1 MSTQVAIDGP
11 SAAQGSDIASSP
23 LNVVKQA
30 PKVEDAKAKENIA
43 SAQSIDLVKKAQEAE
58 KAKEEAAQPT
68 QEELNDAIEV
78 IADFMNLATRN
89 VNFYQDDESEKTV
102 IKVFDAESKEL
113 IKQFPSEEVLE
124 IAQKISQLRQDVGI
138 KTGILL
144 DEQV

>member
-11 SAAQGSDIASSP
+11 SNAQGSEIVSSP
-23 LNVVKQA
+23 LNVVKQT
-30 PKVEDAKAKENIA
+30 PKVEEAKVAEQVA
-43 SAQSIDLVKKAQEAE
+43 SAQSIDLVKKAEEAE
-58 KAKEEAAQPT
+58 KAKQEKAEPT